1 MIRPRTSAL
10 LWIATASMLLV
21 GSVAPAAAAEGEAVL
36 VGSVT
41 GPDGTSLVA
50 ADGVEVR
57 VHHPLWNGMIAT
69 TTVDPST
76 GRYELRL
83 PAGSYAVSFRYTGPS
98 GYLSEWWGD
107 TYSFEQRVLVATEA
121 GAETELDVE
130 LERGA
135 VLEGRVTGGGAP
147 LAGVEVVIPLPSGA
161 DQFLNR
167 MPSKIVTAADGTY
180 SSGITVPGER
190 SVKFVPTVAWK
201 EQTRSG
207 MVLSEGTQRLDV
219 ELAKWGSV
227 SGQVTLRDGDTV
239 APARGQVLVH
249 RLTSWGWHWNGS
261 TIWTDGEGRYTVPQL
276 EGDVRLSFDVGGAFE
291 EFSNGVFRLDDAEII
306 TVAPGQDITG
316 VDVEV
321 DAWANVAADIR
332 FRASSSAEPELVDDV
347 TVSLWKLNEAS
358 GSYDPVSEKA
368 YPGAGRYISPVLH
381 AGTYAVQ
388 FTAAPRSGVGSEY
401 YSDARYFYERTD
413 VVVEAGDMIELG
425 EVILEP
431 RYFDVGRI
439 AGADRFATAVAVS
452 QSTIPD
458 GGRAPVVYL
467 TSGMNFPDA
476 LSAGP
481 AAIRRGGVVLT
492 TAPDWLP
499 DVVADELERVRPER
513 VVIVGGTGAVTSGVE
528 ASVRAAVGTATPVD
542 RIGGPTRFETAELL
556 IRDAFDEGSSRA
568 AIIATGWNYPDALAA
583 GPAAG
588 RLRAP
593 VILVDGGAPLDAAT
607 RELIRDLGVT
617 DVYIAGGAVAVG
629 TTIEDDLALLLGSG
643 RVTRLAGADRFDTAA
658 LIGDAIFRGS
668 DIAYVAN
675 GWGFADAL
683 AGGPLAGAAGAPLY
697 LGQQECLP
705 VSTVLQLLDQQV
717 AGVGLLGGTA
727 VLGRGAE
734 QLTAC

>member
-1 MIRPRTSAL
+1 VTRPRTSTL
-10 LWIATASMLLV
+10 LWIATASMLLI
-21 GSVAPAAAAEGEAVL
+21 GTVAPAAAAEADAVL

-41 GPDGTSLVA
+41 GPDGTPLVA
-50 ADGVEVR
+50 SDGVEVR
-57 VHHPLWNGMIAT
+57 VHHPQWNNTFAST
-69 TTVDPST
+69 KVDTST
-76 GRYELRL
+76 GRFELRL
-83 PAGSYAVSFRYTGPS
+83 PAGSYPVSFRYTGPS

-107 TYSFEQRVLVATEA
+107 TYSSEQRVSVAAAA

-130 LERGA
+130 LARGA

-147 LAGVEVVIPLPSGA
+147 LAGVEVSIPLPTGV
-161 DQFLNR
+161 DLFLNP
-167 MPSKIVTAADGTY
+167 MPGTIRTAADGTY
-180 SSGITVPGER
+180 SSGLTVPGER
-190 SVKFVPTVAWK
+190 KVTFAPPVGWK

-207 MVLSEGTQRLDV
+207 VVLSAGTQRLDV

-227 SGQVTLRDGDTV
+227 SGQIMLRDGGTV
-239 APARGQVLVH
+239 APARGQVLIH
-249 RLTSWGWHWNGS
+249 RLADWGWGWSGWAV
-261 TIWTDGEGRYTVPQL
+261 WTDDQGRYTVPSL
-276 EGDVRLSFDVGGAFE
+276 EGVVRLSYSVGGAFE
-291 EFSNGVFRLDDAEII
+291 EFWNDGSGDADAEII

-332 FRASSSAEPELVDDV
+332 YRASPDAEPEPIDDV
-347 TVSLWKLNEAS
+347 NVSLWKLDEAS
-358 GSYDPVSEKA
+358 GYYVQEYETR
-368 YPGAGRYISPVLH
+368 YPWAGRYISPVLR

-388 FTAAPRSGVGSEY
+388 FTAAPRSGIGSEY

-413 VVVEAGDMIELG
+413 VVVQAGDMIELG

-452 QSTIPD
+452 QSVIPD
-458 GGRAPVVYL
+458 GQRAPVVYL

-481 AAIRRGGVVLT
+481 VAIRGGGVVLT

-513 VVIVGGTGAVTSGVE
+513 VVIVGGTGAVSSGVMS
-528 ASVRAAVGTATPVD
+528 AVRSAVGTSTPID

-556 IRDAFDEGSSRA
+556 IRDAFDEGSSRT

-588 RLRAP
+588 RLGAP

-617 DVYIAGGAVAVG
+617 DVYIAGGAAAVRAS
-629 TTIEDDLALLLGSG
+629 IEEDLKAILGSD

-683 AGGPLAGAAGAPLY
+683 AGGPLAGAVGAPLY

-705 VSTVLQLLDQQV
+705 VSTIVQLLDQQV

-734 QLTAC
+734 QLTSC